1 MRKKFV
7 QLMLSCLSAIFLL
20 SMAASAA
27 YEGEG
32 GYAGIGAR
40 VVRIGIYYGSS
51 GKSSI
56 DLTLT
61 QGDGFQF
68 GTYDSSSQFVPA
80 QDGAFTEVKQIA
92 VKADPSNKFGFL
104 VLNAATGE
112 TIYSLDDRGLGTGL
126 AVMPF
131 SRSGEKT
138 VTKCG
143 YAYYGG
149 FRFERF
155 TANNELMTIVNY
167 LQLDDYVKGVVPY
180 EASPSWP
187 IETLKAQAVCARTYA
202 LTRINANH
210 QNGYHFDLCD
220 NVHCQA
226 YKGIYAGSL
235 NYKIDEAVNAT
246 SGVTVQ
252 YNGQYCETVYSSSN
266 GGASE
271 SNINVNGKDIPYLTG
286 KEDPYEALIAD
297 SIPKYNW
304 SESFTGR
311 QLQEK
316 LVALGR
322 TNCGEIAQVRTTLSD
337 TGNVIALTFTDVN
350 GTSYT
355 IYRNSC
361 RTALTLRSL
370 RYSVS
375 SENGTS
381 SSGGSGLTDPY
392 GAPLDF
398 SQGISVIDG
407 DGNISTV
414 TGGYAITADGVREIS
429 SAGGASS
436 TASGSVFTFTGTGW
450 GHNVGLSQYGA
461 YAMAELGHSYRDIL
475 EFYYTGVTVG

>member
-1 MRKKFV
+1 MRNKFV
-7 QLMLSCLSAIFLL
+7 RLASFCLSVIVLL
-20 SMAASAA
+20 TVTASAA
-27 YEGEG
+27 YEGG
-32 GYAGIGAR
+32 SGYTGIGAR
-40 VVRIGIYYGSS
+40 VMRIGIYYGSS
-51 GKSSI
+51 GKNSI

-61 QGDGFQF
+61 RGDGFRF
-68 GTYDSSSQFVPA
+68 GTFDDSHEFVPA
-80 QDGAFTEVKQIA
+80 QDGAFTEATQVT
-92 VKADPSNKFGFL
+92 VMADPSSKFGFL
-104 VLNAATGE
+104 VLDAATGE
-112 TIYSLDDRGLGTGL
+112 LLYSLDDRGLGTGL

-167 LQLDDYVKGVVPY
+167 VQMDDYVKGVVPY

-187 IETLKAQAVCARTYA
+187 IEALKAQAVCARTYA

-220 NVHCQA
+220 SVHCQA

-235 NYKIDEAVNAT
+235 AYKIDEAVDDT

-271 SNINVNGKDIPYLTG
+271 SNVNVNGKDIPYLIG
-286 KEDPYEALIAD
+286 KKDPYEALIAD

-304 SESFTGR
+304 SVSFTGR
-311 QLQEK
+311 QLQER

-350 GTSYT
+350 GTAYT

-375 SENGTS
+375 SENGATS
-381 SSGGSGLTDPY
+381 SSGSGLTDPY

-398 SQGISVIDG
+398 SQGVSVIDG
-407 DGNISTV
+407 NGNVTTV
-414 TGGYAITADGVREIS
+414 TGGYAITADGVQEIS
-429 SAGGASS
+429 SSGGASS

-450 GHNVGLSQYGA
+450 GHNVGLSQFGA